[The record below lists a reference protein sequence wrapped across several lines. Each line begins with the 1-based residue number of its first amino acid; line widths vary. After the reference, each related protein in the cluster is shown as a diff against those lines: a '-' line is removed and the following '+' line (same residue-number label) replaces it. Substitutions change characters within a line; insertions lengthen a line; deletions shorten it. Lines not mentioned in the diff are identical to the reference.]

1 MLIQKSTIESPSFI
15 YIKTNFIK
23 YNIMILYIRL
33 LNLLINISHVINCE
47 SIFLLSGN
55 VPCGTEEWNVIIIY

>member
-1 MLIQKSTIESPSFI
+1 
-15 YIKTNFIK
+15 
-23 YNIMILYIRL
+23 MILYIRL